1 MADKPTVA
9 TTLEQA
15 SRRRG
20 DAGTR
25 LAGKVV
31 VQVLPTLNQGGVE
44 RGTLEMAEAVIREG
58 GQAVVISG
66 GGQMVSRLLQLGAKH
81 VELPVGSKNPLLW
94 PVIGYQVRRTL
105 ERFGADLVHVRSR
118 APGWIA
124 LPAAR
129 RLGLPVVTT
138 VHARMR
144 KTNPLKG
151 FYNRIMVR
159 GDRVIAI
166 SNYIQR
172 HVLELYPEARER
184 LVVIPRG
191 VDIDMFAPD
200 QISPSRIIQASSL
213 LSLPDGHPV
222 IMLPARPSE
231 WKGADLLIEAAG
243 LLRDIDFLIV
253 LVGAA
258 DGGRDFQQGL
268 AALVRANGLEGRVR
282 LCEGVDDM
290 PAVLML
296 ADVVVMP
303 SKSPEPFGR
312 VAIEA
317 SAMGCPVVAF
327 DHGGASE
334 SIRHGVTGWLAR
346 PLDVQSLADCLREA
360 MNLGPRKR
368 LLLSKSAREFVTNN
382 FTSERMCRDTI
393 AVYEELLRGKEQR

>member
-1 MADKPTVA
+1 MADKPTPA

-20 DAGTR
+20 TGKK
-25 LAGKVV
+25 LAGRVI
-31 VQVLPTLNQGGVE
+31 VQILPSLNQGGVE

-58 GQAVVISG
+58 GRAVVISG
-66 GGQMVSRLLQLGAKH
+66 GGPMVSRLLQLGAEH
-81 VELPVGSKNPLLW
+81 VKLPVGSKNPLLW
-94 PVIGYQVRRTL
+94 PIIGSRVRRAL
-105 ERFGADLVHVRSR
+105 KRCGADLVHIRSR

-124 LPAAR
+124 IPAAR

-138 VHARMR
+138 IHARMR
-144 KTNPLKG
+144 KANPVKG
-151 FYNRIMVR
+151 LYNSVMVR

-166 SNYIQR
+166 SKYIQR
-172 HVLELYPEARER
+172 LVLELYPETEDR

-191 VDIDMFAPD
+191 VDISIFAPD
-200 QISPSRIIQASSL
+200 QVSPTRIIQASNL
-213 LSLPDGHPV
+213 LGLPDDHPI

-231 WKGADLLIEAAG
+231 WKGADQLIEAAG
-243 LLRDIDFLIV
+243 LIRDEDFFV
-253 LVGAA
+253 MLVGAG
-258 DGGRDFQQGL
+258 DGGKDYQRGL
-268 AALVRANGLEGRVR
+268 AALIRANGLEGRVR

-334 SIRHGVTGWLAR
+334 SIKHGATGWLAR

-360 MNLGPRKR
+360 LDIGSHQR
-368 LLLSKSAREFVTNN
+368 LLLSKNAREFVTAK
-382 FTSERMCRDTI
+382 FTSERMCKKTVT
-393 AVYEELLRGKEQR
+393 VYAELLRDKAKR